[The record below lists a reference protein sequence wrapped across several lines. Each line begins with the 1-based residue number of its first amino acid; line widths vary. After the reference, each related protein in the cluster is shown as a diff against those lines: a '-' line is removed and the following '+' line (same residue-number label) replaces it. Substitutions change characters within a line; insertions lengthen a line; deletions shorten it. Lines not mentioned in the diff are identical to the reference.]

1 VKETANKLI
10 SLAFCAPP
18 ARYNIASAALRSLA
32 LRSKGTQA
40 SSYGDKTVSDLS
52 QQKLK
57 KLVELEGYDDDTD
70 LIADAVSD
78 SVCPAICMN
87 EGCDYTAEME
97 PDQDRGWCEVCGTN
111 SLKSALV
118 LAGII

>member
-1 VKETANKLI
+1 MSNAGIE
-10 SLAFCAPP
+10 
-18 ARYNIASAALRSLA
+18 LRS
-32 LRSKGTQA
+32 
-40 SSYGDKTVSDLS
+40 KTVSDLS
-52 QQKLK
+52 EQKLQ
-57 KLVELEGYDDDTD
+57 KLIELEGYDDDVA

-97 PDQDRGWCEVCGTN
+97 PDQREGWCEVCGTN
-111 SLKSALV
+111 SMKSALL